1 MKGFCAGQ
9 DTSRLL
15 RYIQALRSD
24 PGNSLKK
31 PGVQVQGQQVHG
43 CHCFLKRGRRSAA
56 GLGSHAHLTY
66 SPSTRGNLAAL
77 EARDAAERATLPGF
91 CNHSITVTMEEAML

>member
-1 MKGFCAGQ
+1 MGARIKKKKKKTKEVDVKMKGFCAGQ

-43 CHCFLKRGRRSAA
+43 CHYHLKRGRRSAA
-56 GLGSHAHLTY
+56 GLGSRAHLTY
-66 SPSTRGNLAAL
+66 SPST
-77 EARDAAERATLPGF
+77 
-91 CNHSITVTMEEAML
+91 